1 MTEIKRRI
9 TRIIAGDRLRGTRD
23 AEGVNQGPDLTGEPT
38 GRPTPENKKIV
49 SRPPEPRKRKRTP
62 LEEFFGIN

>member
-9 TRIIAGDRLRGTRD
+9 TRIIAGDRDRGTRD
-23 AEGVNQGPDLTGEPT
+23 AEGVNQRPNLAGEPT

-49 SRPPEPRKRKRTP
+49 SRPPEPRKKKRT
-62 LEEFFGIN
+62 LREKFFGIN